1 MWGVG
6 HAVNNT
12 HPFFIFIKFKSTA
25 YYVAPTSDIW
35 WYYKEKVAEVATM
48 KKVTDFLGNNM

>member
-35 WYYKEKVAEVATM
+35 WYYKEKVAEVTTM
-48 KKVTDFLGNNM
+48 KKGNRFPGK